1 MKTCPLCGAEY
12 PNSDAFCFKDGR
24 PLVSAAPKAPPP
36 PSAPPP
42 PPADSLTLE
51 GVALSDVIAV
61 GYSTALWRGRDAA
74 GQAVAVRVLVPS
86 LQDRVQ
92 VRDSFV
98 AVAKLRQSFEH
109 PNLVAVRQI
118 LRTSGLT
125 ATVSELIDGVD
136 VAAVVRRQRST
147 SSRGRV
153 ERTAAL
159 GVQAAGALAALHAA
173 SPLTGSA
180 VQLLHGRLS
189 TRKLMVQ
196 RDGLVRLLGG
206 GLVPAPIPPATP
218 ANNGLYAFLAPEQI
232 QQGPLDSRTD
242 VYALCLSL
250 WTVATGRNPNH
261 RPNVE
266 QTARAGAEGPPPL
279 GDVSAEERALFELL
293 REGLHPDPY
302 QRPSS
307 IAELA
312 LGLQEHLG
320 GVDPQAPWRG
330 LLAELFPPEVS
341 APPILSG
348 FPASDELDELRDRLW
363 SVSPAGR
370 RVEVAPPPV
379 RAPIIEAPPPVIA
392 QAPILT
398 AAPPAE
404 VEPIVEPAPVEEPAL
419 AVEPA
424 PVEEPTPLA
433 EPAPIEEPAR
443 AVEPAPAEPTPSAAQ
458 SVPPVADAAPA
469 PLTEPPPVHKPAWA
483 ESLPPKPAPAEDDD
497 LAAWNEPP
505 VETPI
510 VEAPPPKKSG
520 APMIVIGVAVLIAL
534 LAAVIALTSGGGDKQ
549 APDPTPAAVTTPPVK
564 PPPVKPPPVE
574 APPVEPPPVE
584 APPVEAPAVVEPP
597 PPAAPAVVAP
607 AVAPAAPTAP
617 KPAAV
622 KPSEAPKP
630 AEPRG
635 NPLPPDDNPWGTQT
649 EPPKPAETPKP
660 AEGGDDNPWG

>member
-1 MKTCPLCGAEY
+1 MKTCPQCGAEY

-36 PSAPPP
+36 APPP
-42 PPADSLTLE
+42 SDALTLE
-51 GVALSDVIAV
+51 GVTLSDVIAV
-61 GYSTALWRGRDAA
+61 GYSTAIWRGRDAS

-86 LQDRVQ
+86 LQDRAQ
-92 VRDSFV
+92 VRESFV
-98 AVAKLRQSFEH
+98 AVAKLRQGFQH
-109 PNLVAVRQI
+109 PSLVSVRQI
-118 LRTSGLT
+118 LRTGGLT

-173 SPLTGSA
+173 SPITGSA

-189 TRKLMVQ
+189 TRKLMIQ
-196 RDGLVRLLGG
+196 RDGLVRMLGG

-266 QTARAGAEGPPPL
+266 QTVRAGAEGPPPL
-279 GDVSAEERALFELL
+279 ADVSAEERALFELL

-307 IAELA
+307 TAELA

-320 GVDPQAPWRG
+320 DVDPRAPWRS

-370 RVEVAPPPV
+370 RAEVAPPPL
-379 RAPIIEAPPPVIA
+379 RAPIVEAPPPVVQTPPVISA
-392 QAPILT
+392 PPVAPPPVTAPINVP
-398 AAPPAE
+398 APIEEPPAV
-404 VEPIVEPAPVEEPAL
+404 VEPSPVEAPAPLVEPP
-419 AVEPA
+419 
-424 PVEEPTPLA
+424 PVEEPTPL
-433 EPAPIEEPAR
+433 
-443 AVEPAPAEPTPSAAQ
+443 VEPTPVEEPTPSVEPSA
-458 SVPPVADAAPA
+458 PPVVDTAPA
-469 PLTEPPPVHKPAWA
+469 PRSEPPPVSTPT
-483 ESLPPKPAPAEDDD
+483 PDDDD
-497 LAAWNEPP
+497 LAAWDDRPA
-505 VETPI
+505 
-510 VEAPPPKKSG
+510 EAPRSEPPPKKSG
-520 APMIVIGVAVLIAL
+520 APMVVIGVAVMLVLIAV
-534 LAAVIALTSGGGDKQ
+534 AIALTSGGDNKPTAEVPPTKATQ
-549 APDPTPAAVTTPPVK
+549 AA
-564 PPPVKPPPVE
+564 PPPLPPKPS
-574 APPVEPPPVE
+574 PPVEPPPGE
-584 APPVEAPAVVEPP
+584 PPPLEQPPVVEPTVSAP
-597 PPAAPAVVAP
+597 PPATAPAAPPAAPAAK
-607 AVAPAAPTAP
+607 PTEPP

-622 KPSEAPKP
+622 KPAEPPKP

-635 NPLPPDDNPWGTQT
+635 APLPANDDPWGTQT

-660 AEGGDDNPWG
+660 AGGDDENPWG

>member
-36 PSAPPP
+36 PPAPPP
-42 PPADSLTLE
+42 DALTLE

-61 GYSTALWRGRDAA
+61 GYSTAIWRGVDAQ

-86 LQDRVQ
+86 LQDRAQ
-92 VRDSFV
+92 VRESFV
-98 AVAKLRQSFEH
+98 AVAKLRQSFQH
-109 PNLVAVRQI
+109 PSLVAVRQI
-118 LRTSGLT
+118 LRTNGLT

-173 SPLTGSA
+173 SPITGSA

-196 RDGLVRLLGG
+196 RDGLVRMLGG
-206 GLVPAPIPPATP
+206 GLVPAPVPPATP

-266 QTARAGAEGPPPL
+266 QTLRAGAEGPPPL

-307 IAELA
+307 TAELA
-312 LGLQEHLG
+312 LSLQEHLG
-320 GVDPQAPWRG
+320 DVNPQAPWRS
-330 LLAELFPPEVS
+330 LLAELFPQEAS

-370 RVEVAPPPV
+370 RAEVAPPPV
-379 RAPIIEAPPPVIA
+379 RAPIVEAPPPVVA
-392 QAPILT
+392 PPPPVQAAPVVEPAPIEEPPPVVVP
-398 AAPPAE
+398 APVEAPPPHGAPAPAE
-404 VEPIVEPAPVEEPAL
+404 EPAPVVEPAPVEEPA
-419 AVEPA
+419 
-424 PVEEPTPLA
+424 
-433 EPAPIEEPAR
+433 
-443 AVEPAPAEPTPSAAQ
+443 PSVDQA
-458 SVPPVADAAPA
+458 VPPVVDAAPA

-483 ESLPPKPAPAEDDD
+483 EPPPPKPAQEDDD
-497 LAAWNEPP
+497 ELAAWNAREVEAP
-505 VETPI
+505 VA
-510 VEAPPPKKSG
+510 APPPKKSS
-520 APMIVIGVAVLIAL
+520 APLVVIGVAVMIAL
-534 LAAVIALTSGGGDKQ
+534 LAVAIALTSGGGDKPAPEATPTKATQ
-549 APDPTPAAVTTPPVK
+549 AVSPAPPPPKPAPPVAPAPVE
-564 PPPVKPPPVE
+564 PPPAE
-574 APPVEPPPVE
+574 APPVEPPPLGE
-584 APPVEAPAVVEPP
+584 PAPSAA
-597 PPAAPAVVAP
+597 PPAAAAPVVAP
-607 AVAPAAPTAP
+607 KPAETP

-622 KPSEAPKP
+622 KPAEPPKP

-635 NPLPPDDNPWGTQT
+635 APLPANDDPWGTQT

-660 AEGGDDNPWG
+660 AGTDDENPWG